1 TPSPAPKEESSFPLA
16 VFIAIISA
24 ALAVVIGTTI
34 LVRRGNKYRVVPD
47 VLASAMAEAEADDR
61 FASQPSSSSL
71 SGDENYQ
78 ERMRAAREVVNP
90 FKRFAKQREEQQ
102 RAQARRL
109 EKAKREREEKEKE
122 RREMKKEKEKREEE
136 RARAQRAQETAKKE
150 SEAARSKKVPESAA
164 SNDGKPSSASA
175 EQAYSE
181 DLGASAELSA
191 VRELRCELE
200 KSKADEPHRKRK
212 QRFKKLQLEWHPDKN
227 RSDEATAV
235 FQFLQSKKSWYLGK

>member
-1 TPSPAPKEESSFPLA
+1 
-16 VFIAIISA
+16 
-24 ALAVVIGTTI
+24 
-34 LVRRGNKYRVVPD
+34 
-47 VLASAMAEAEADDR
+47 MAEAEADDR

-71 SGDENYQ
+71 DENYQ
-78 ERMRAAREVVNP
+78 DRMRATREVVNP

-109 EKAKREREEKEKE
+109 EKAKREREEREKE
-122 RREMKKEKEKREEE
+122 RREMKKEKEKQEQE
-136 RARAQRAQETAKKE
+136 RTQARKARETAKE
-150 SEAARSKKVPESAA
+150 AEAARSRKEPEPAPA
-164 SNDGKPSSASA
+164 PSNDKKPGSASA
-175 EQAYSE
+175 ERACSE
-181 DLGASAELSA
+181 GLGASAELSA

>member
-61 FASQPSSSSL
+61 FESQPSSSSL
-71 SGDENYQ
+71 SGDEDYQ

-109 EKAKREREEKEKE
+109 EKAKREREEREKE

-136 RARAQRAQETAKKE
+136 RAR
-150 SEAARSKKVPESAA
+150 V
-164 SNDGKPSSASA
+164 
-175 EQAYSE
+175 
-181 DLGASAELSA
+181 L
-191 VRELRCELE
+191 VRITI
-200 KSKADEPHRKRK
+200 SP
-212 QRFKKLQLEWHPDKN
+212 QY
-227 RSDEATAV
+227 V
-235 FQFLQSKKSWYLGK
+235 

>member
-1 TPSPAPKEESSFPLA
+1 
-16 VFIAIISA
+16 
-24 ALAVVIGTTI
+24 
-34 LVRRGNKYRVVPD
+34 
-47 VLASAMAEAEADDR
+47 EADDR

-212 QRFKKLQLEWHPDKN
+212 QRFKKLQLKWHPDKN